1 MGERVNVAAE
11 EELRSKRN
19 KRNSAMMETE
29 LKLNGLAS
37 PNSLSST
44 RRDSNERDSTIKEK
58 PKRDSQPPSPEEDGE
73 GDYLPIV
80 LDHASLPNS
89 PDPTQLE
96 NIIENPVL
104 GFAAQSPLPANP
116 QIEKPIAEEP
126 ITATPRQEPSPPVTF
141 ERRSSAAS
149 IDRRS
154 SAVSIERKSSIST
167 IAKEATEALGRK
179 MSLRSRRKNSKS
191 HNAAGSQDWKLG
203 DIPKRKNSGAP
214 SDVPESA
221 PLKSA
226 IPDFPVPPSTT
237 PLETRPTGIS
247 IADVNPTS
255 ERSASPPA
263 SPAQFIM
270 RNDSVSIS
278 EVSTALTPTSVTF
291 DGKSTPPTKTSS
303 LPSVSPPIPTR
314 HPHHHSPKTSIAFPQ
329 HSAKTSVS
337 ISLHSPNR
345 SMTEP
350 PHARRPSLSAQQ
362 RRPSTS
368 DKAEKPA
375 HHSSKV
381 SMSYISVASSSRPS
395 TAESD
400 KASGFLEAPLT
411 PLFPA
416 SQFGP
421 SPQLPSIPS
430 PGVFNFE
437 DEMSQA
443 WLQQERKGSVAS
455 LGHKRGQSN
464 SSQTGSMFS
473 KMTSSLR
480 HTRSIS
486 ADQRPAT
493 HAGQP
498 SKGHSKNPSKSNNE
512 SNNALAVAEEE
523 KAELRRQLRHSTN
536 QIVELELKLQDGDE
550 KDELVESKLEG
561 QRDALAGVEA
571 EREMA
576 LQELKVLL
584 KHRYAL
590 DSNSP
595 NDRGLRDTCDKILND
610 FEESLEKLKINM
622 REQIKDYTSVR
633 TQLVEETGRLRTLR
647 DNYLEE
653 AQQLNKQNNQLSDLN
668 NDIQRNMDRTPN
680 HSKSMSDSR
689 GFSLFK
695 TQHRKDSPTTGSIS
709 SVQSVLFKNDL
720 AHPMYFE
727 SKKSG
732 EQSYVD
738 SPMSK
743 ASDSTVI
750 ADEPVLSKAVV
761 TRVSDQDSSELPPPP
776 KKFNWKK
783 NTAALK
789 KNAVKGFKSV
799 WSGDTNIL
807 VTSPGTTISS
817 PQLVS
822 SSSQGNGLN
831 ILLPQPRGSFDN
843 LQSEA
848 FKTHT
853 FYPKTF
859 KRWQKCGFCG
869 DKLTGSEVRCIGV
882 SLSCQS

>member
-11 EELRSKRN
+11 HELRSKRN
-19 KRNSAMMETE
+19 KRNSAMIETE
-29 LKLNGLAS
+29 LKLSGLAS

-44 RRDSNERDSTIKEK
+44 HRDSNERDSTIKEK
-58 PKRDSQPPSPEEDGE
+58 PKRDSQPPTPEEDGE
-73 GDYLPIV
+73 GDYLPLV

-96 NIIENPVL
+96 NSIESPIL
-104 GFAAQSPLPANP
+104 GLAAQSPLPANP
-116 QIEKPIAEEP
+116 QIEKLISEEP
-126 ITATPRQEPSPPVTF
+126 LKTPPAQETSPPITF

-149 IDRRS
+149 VDRQS
-154 SAVSIERKSSIST
+154 SPVNIERKSSIGT

-203 DIPKRKNSGAP
+203 DIPRRKNSGAQ
-214 SDVPESA
+214 SDLPESA

-237 PLETRPTGIS
+237 PLETRATAMS
-247 IADVNPTS
+247 IADVNPIS

-263 SPAQFIM
+263 SPAQFMM

-303 LPSVSPPIPTR
+303 LPSASPPIPTR
-314 HPHHHSPKTSIAFPQ
+314 HPHHHSPKTSIGLPQ
-329 HSAKTSVS
+329 HSPKTSVS
-337 ISLHSPNR
+337 ISLHSPSR

-350 PHARRPSLSAQQ
+350 PHTRRPSLSAQQ
-362 RRPSTS
+362 KRPSTS
-368 DKAEKPA
+368 EKAERPA

-395 TAESD
+395 TADSD
-400 KASGFLEAPLT
+400 KASRLLEAPLT

-416 SQFGP
+416 LQFGP

-430 PGVFNFE
+430 PGVLNFE

-443 WLQQERKGSVAS
+443 WLQHERKGSVGS
-455 LGHKRGQSN
+455 MGHKRGQSS

-486 ADQRPAT
+486 ADQKPAT
-493 HAGQP
+493 HSRQP
-498 SKGHSKNPSKSNNE
+498 SKGHSRNPSKSNNE

-523 KAELRRQLRHSTN
+523 KAALRRQLRHSTN

-550 KDELVESKLEG
+550 IAETKLEG
-561 QRDALAGVEA
+561 ARDALAGVEA
-571 EREMA
+571 ERELA

-595 NDRGLRDTCDKILND
+595 NDRGLRETCDKILND

-653 AQQLNKQNNQLSDLN
+653 AQQLNKQNNELSDLN

-695 TQHRKDSPTTGSIS
+695 AQHRKDSPTAGSIS
-709 SVQSVLFKNDL
+709 SVQSVLYKNDL

-743 ASDSTVI
+743 ASDSTII

-869 DKLTGSEVRCIGV
+869 EKLTGSEVRCIGV
-882 SLSCQS
+882 SSS